1 MAVTLNQN
9 SLSIS
14 KYKHQQLNV
23 GTDISALQSFARQ
36 ML

>member
-1 MAVTLNQN
+1 MAITLNQN

-23 GTDISALQSFARQ
+23 GTDISALQSLARR